1 MDFSSWQTWGL
12 IALGVVAI
20 LWLIGTIFG
29 DKNVAEPA
37 PYTQSKPHA
46 TLPTQVAMMAAM
58 TATSTGFDRDMYIDD
73 MTEEQLEDEH
83 VLRTAFVTC
92 HSITAPCGPT
102 EKHPANKINAA
113 ITGKPFDQQLFGLTD
128 YYLETAFE
136 GMMAEGEDR
145 YWDEELIAGKDQ
157 WSLEKREQILLAALV
172 PLARAHDIYVAVR
185 KTPPG
190 PNDTGAHLVTFI
202 DRVADAFFGDD
213 AQSRMA
219 ALRAQAGQLAS
230 MIEL

>member
-29 DKNVAEPA
+29 NKDVAEPT
-37 PYTQSKPHA
+37 PYTESKLHA
-46 TLPTQVAMMAAM
+46 PLAKQTAMMAAI
-58 TATSTGFDRDMYIDD
+58 TSTSMGFDRDMYIDD
-73 MTEEQLEDEH
+73 MTETQLEDEH

-92 HSITAPCGPT
+92 HNITAPCGAT
-102 EKHPANKINAA
+102 QSHPANKINAA
-113 ITGKPFDQQLFGLTD
+113 ITGKPFDLQLFGLTE

-157 WSLEKREQILLAALV
+157 WSPEKREQILLAALV

-185 KTPPG
+185 RTPPG
-190 PNDTGAHLVTFI
+190 PDDTGAHLIPFI

-213 AQSRMA
+213 AHSRMA
-219 ALRAQAGQLAS
+219 ALRAQAEQLAS
-230 MIEL
+230 TIEL